1 MKQRNGIFGL
11 DLAKSGLVKFVL
23 AKFVEVGLTK
33 AILAKAILTKTIL
46 AALII
51 ASGISSAQA
60 AKKQASISNASVTI
74 RTMTTGEFLYAGGK
88 KDDVNWNVVEV
99 PLPGYLSKK
108 YPFGAVQF
116 QHIKQADKCLIS
128 NGFWTALGDCAGVA
142 NGDHRTLF
150 SLLPTS
156 SGAFQIQSIAAEG
169 CLVAESNFDKKNTQ
183 SLKIAPCYNDIRV
196 PIDLHW
202 LWILTPPI
210 IDAKPSSL

>member
-1 MKQRNGIFGL
+1 MKQRNGIFGA
-11 DLAKSGLVKFVL
+11 DLAKSGFVKFV
-23 AKFVEVGLTK
+23 K
-33 AILAKAILTKTIL
+33 ADSTKAILTKTIL
-46 AALII
+46 AAFII
-51 ASGISSAQA
+51 AFGISSTQA

-88 KDDVNWNVVEV
+88 KDDVNWNMVEV

-183 SLKIAPCYNDIRV
+183 SLKIAPCYNDIRT